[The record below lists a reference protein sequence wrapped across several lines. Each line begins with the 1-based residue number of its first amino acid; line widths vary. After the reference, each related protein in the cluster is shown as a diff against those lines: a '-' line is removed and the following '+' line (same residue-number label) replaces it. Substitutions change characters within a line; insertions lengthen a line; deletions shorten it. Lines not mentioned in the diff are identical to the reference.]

1 MIEIKRGNIF
11 TTKCQT
17 IVNTVNCVGIMGAGI
32 AYEFKLRFPE
42 MFEKY
47 KSFCDNGLIDI
58 GNLWIYKLTKD
69 NNDMYEYILNFP
81 TKKHWKYPSKIEYLE
96 KGLEKFVNTYKEKN
110 ISSIAFPLLGAS
122 KGGIDETVSISIMRK
137 YLDKIDIPIEI
148 WQFDSNAKDDL
159 YEDFKEKFINL
170 DDNLIKEQSKLRI
183 DLVKKIK
190 STLLNENINSMSG
203 LLSEKGIGDI
213 SLEKSFRFIKNFE
226 KNNKNL
232 FNF

>member
-1 MIEIKRGNIF
+1 M
-11 TTKCQT
+11 
-17 IVNTVNCVGIMGAGI
+17 NTVNCVGIMGAGI

-183 DLVKKIK
+183 DLIKKIK

>member
-47 KSFCDNGLIDI
+47 KPFCDNGLIDI

-183 DLVKKIK
+183 DLIKKIK

>member
-183 DLVKKIK
+183 DLIKKIK